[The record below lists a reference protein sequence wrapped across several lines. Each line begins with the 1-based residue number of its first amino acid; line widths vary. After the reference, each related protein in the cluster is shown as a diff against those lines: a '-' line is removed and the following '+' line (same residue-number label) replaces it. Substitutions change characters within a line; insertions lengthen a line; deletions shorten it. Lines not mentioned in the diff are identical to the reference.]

1 MKIMVSTIL
10 AAYMPTA
17 GAIVIHA
24 TAAAD
29 PPNPELPETFS
40 CEFNL
45 TQLMDPSGPSG
56 MTFDNHATGSTQQD
70 AAGKGRSRLSMSM
83 TTITTLPAAVFVT
96 TTNNITD
103 YEAGESW
110 VQTCSNST
118 GSHCTGPSC
127 PKLPPFVC
135 NCVHSKVTGQL
146 TFDANTS
153 GWSYAGDAT
162 VGGEL
167 CTEWVD
173 NSGGGAPV
181 TATYFVSKAAPYVLR
196 KTLVKSAAVT
206 MEQGFS
212 NWALGAPPP
221 STWDPPPEWKC
232 PKATSLPGS
241 PDSEANL
248 HGHVAQVAATS
259 AAAAAAAVAAVA
271 AAAAAAAAAAT
282 VAA

>member
-110 VQTCSNST
+110 VQIVIGTVV
-118 GSHCTGPSC
+118 
-127 PKLPPFVC
+127 LPHPLAG
-135 NCVHSKVTGQL
+135 HSVSQYRLREG
-146 TFDANTS
+146 
-153 GWSYAGDAT
+153 
-162 VGGEL
+162 
-167 CTEWVD
+167 
-173 NSGGGAPV
+173 
-181 TATYFVSKAAPYVLR
+181 VSKITVLECPRCRPAAIRPGR
-196 KTLVKSAAVT
+196 I
-206 MEQGFS
+206 
-212 NWALGAPPP
+212 ALGRVALNYPLLSAIACTRKSRASLRLTRTRAAGATLATRLLAESCAPSG
-221 STWDPPPEWKC
+221 STT
-232 PKATSLPGS
+232 AG
-241 PDSEANL
+241 
-248 HGHVAQVAATS
+248 G
-259 AAAAAAAVAAVA
+259 
-271 AAAAAAAAAAT
+271 
-282 VAA
+282 